1 MDSGLSRLIADYQA
15 KVAVAVAMLESA
27 GIPRPS
33 TNREWVKTILPHEG
47 SLGNG
52 FSYCKHGF
60 GCRVHGPERQVDF
73 DFGDEGQIDGFDAGW
88 LFGFAGE
95 RLSEYGFRSL
105 DEVEAAVRQ
114 A

>member
-1 MDSGLSRLIADYQA
+1 MDSRLSKLIADYQA
-15 KVAVAVAMLESA
+15 KVAAAVAILESA

-33 TNREWVKTILPHEG
+33 TNREWVKTMIPHEG

-60 GCRVHGPERQVDF
+60 GCRVRGPEWQVDF
-73 DFGDEGQIDGFDAGW
+73 DFGDDGQIDGFDAGR
-88 LFGFAGE
+88 LYDFAGA
-95 RLSEYGFRSL
+95 RLPDYGFRSL
-105 DEVEAAVRQ
+105 DEVEVAVRR